1 MANTNELL
9 NRINNKYSS
18 MSKGQKLLA
27 TYITDNYDKAVFLTA
42 AKMGETVGV
51 SESTVVRFATSL
63 GYKGY
68 PEFQNALEE
77 LVRNKLNSVQR
88 MEVTYGRISQS
99 EILNTVLQSDAD
111 KIKTTLAKIDHA
123 AFEMAVKTIIEAKNI
138 YIVGIRS
145 CAPLASFLAFY
156 LNLMFDNVHLLTT
169 NSSSELFEQ
178 MVRIDKSDVIVGISF
193 PRYSMRTLKAME
205 FANDR
210 QAKIITITDT
220 IYSPM
225 CLYSSCNLLAR
236 SNMVSIVDS
245 LVAPLSLINAL
256 VVALCLKRPDDV
268 KKNLESLGQAWDN
281 YQVYLKDEFNY
292 IDESLL
298 STPLQKEKEQKL

>member
-1 MANTNELL
+1 
-9 NRINNKYSS
+9 
-18 MSKGQKLLA
+18 
-27 TYITDNYDKAVFLTA
+27 
-42 AKMGETVGV
+42 
-51 SESTVVRFATSL
+51 
-63 GYKGY
+63 
-68 PEFQNALEE
+68 
-77 LVRNKLNSVQR
+77 
-88 MEVTYGRISQS
+88 MEKISDTI
-99 EILNTVLQSDAD
+99 EHVDPHT
-111 KIKTTLAKIDHA
+111 
-123 AFEMAVKTIIEAKNI
+123 FEMAVDIILEAKNV
-138 YIVGIRS
+138 YIIGIRS
-145 CAPLASFLAFY
+145 CDPLARFLQFY
-156 LNLMFDNVHLLTT
+156 LNMIRGNVFLLNSTNTT
-169 NSSSELFEQ
+169 EIFEQ
-178 MVRIDKSDVIVGISF
+178 MIRIDEKDALIGISF

-236 SNMVSIVDS
+236 SDMVSIADS

-281 YQVYLKDEFNY
+281 YQIYLKDEFNY

>member
-1 MANTNELL
+1 M
-9 NRINNKYSS
+9 I
-18 MSKGQKLLA
+18 
-27 TYITDNYDKAVFLTA
+27 
-42 AKMGETVGV
+42 
-51 SESTVVRFATSL
+51 
-63 GYKGY
+63 
-68 PEFQNALEE
+68 
-77 LVRNKLNSVQR
+77 
-88 MEVTYGRISQS
+88 
-99 EILNTVLQSDAD
+99 
-111 KIKTTLAKIDHA
+111 
-123 AFEMAVKTIIEAKNI
+123 
-138 YIVGIRS
+138 
-145 CAPLASFLAFY
+145 
-156 LNLMFDNVHLLTT
+156 
-169 NSSSELFEQ
+169 
-178 MVRIDKSDVIVGISF
+178 RIDEKDALIGISF

-205 FANDR
+205 YANDR